1 MYQLLTQ
8 NQGWYVRRNRL
19 SLFSPCSWIESRA
32 SVGDGAHRP
41 NIVRMEI
48 LDRARGVI
56 DLRDRGR
63 TDGINVTVVTI
74 IQQQRDR
81 PVRIPHKLL
90 RRCTNSSRLTQTIAV
105 AAEISLPPP
114 LVQNGSV
121 DWAEFRVPALKL
133 GTDLFVRRGQE
144 VWRWLVTARYI
155 ANKELTTRTN
165 YAHALPR
172 INKKCSQLKCAW
184 SLRARFRAN
193 DRAPHSRYNHFGFPL
208 EALYLFEN

>member
-1 MYQLLTQ
+1 MSRTFFQNTRCHRHFGPMYQLLTQ

-144 VWRWLVTARYI
+144 VWR
-155 ANKELTTRTN
+155 
-165 YAHALPR
+165 
-172 INKKCSQLKCAW
+172 C
-184 SLRARFRAN
+184 
-193 DRAPHSRYNHFGFPL
+193 
-208 EALYLFEN
+208 EALQVFCRSYAGCGARLRVA